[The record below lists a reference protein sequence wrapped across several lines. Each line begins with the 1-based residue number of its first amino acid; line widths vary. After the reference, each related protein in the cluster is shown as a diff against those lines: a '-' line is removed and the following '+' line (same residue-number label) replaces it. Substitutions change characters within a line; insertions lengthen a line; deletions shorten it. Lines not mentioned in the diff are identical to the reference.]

1 MKITISTTKKF
12 IKEKKEFYDRNRSR
26 DSMNADILNALSA
39 TLAGKICSMYQ
50 NEDIRM
56 ICLERIFKATASTIK
71 AN

>member
-26 DSMNADILNALSA
+26 DSMDADILNALST

-50 NEDIRM
+50 SENIRM
-56 ICLERIFKATASTIK
+56 ICLERIFEMTASTIK